1 MSKILV
7 TTDFSDNSKTGIR
20 FAIQLASQNGYEL
33 VFYNAVSLLR
43 PTSWSSE
50 RYKNYA
56 ASEIEQHQ
64 TRLEQFISG
73 ICKKNNLTPVNFS
86 CIVEIG
92 IVFATQVVLYA
103 KKIQADFIC
112 ISTKGAGDIE
122 KFFGTNSSALIET
135 STIPVFVIPHTYR
148 VKPIINIWYASD
160 LQNLADE
167 LKTVDQFS
175 EQLKAK
181 IQVLHYDYLV
191 HSEETKNKF
200 AEIHAQ
206 YQTKNISFLF
216 KKLNI
221 EYPLIHHLQS
231 DIEKSKPSLLV
242 LFTKQNRNWFDRL
255 WLSSDAAEL
264 TFDTKT
270 PMLVFRKHL
279 DN

>member
-92 IVFATQVVLYA
+92 IVFATQVVSYA

-200 AEIHAQ
+200 SEIHAQ

-255 WLSSDAAEL
+255 LLSSDAAEL

-279 DN
+279 NN